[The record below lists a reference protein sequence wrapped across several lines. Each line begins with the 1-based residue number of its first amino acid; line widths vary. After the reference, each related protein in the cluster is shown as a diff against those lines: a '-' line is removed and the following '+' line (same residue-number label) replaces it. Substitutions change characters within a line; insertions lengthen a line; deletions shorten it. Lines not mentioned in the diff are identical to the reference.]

1 MPLFEFACD
10 ACDLKRFSE
19 LVGVLA
25 NSLPVQ
31 CPQCKSTQVRKLTSR
46 FARLRSTD
54 EALESLAERAD
65 GLDEGDP
72 KALRSL
78 MREVAGGLGEEITGD
93 DVEELLETAGEE
105 E

>member
-1 MPLFEFACD
+1 MPIFEFACD
-10 ACDLKRFSE
+10 ACGVKRFSE

-25 NSLPVQ
+25 SPLPVQ
-31 CPQCKSTQVRKLTSR
+31 CPRCRSTRVRKLVSR

-65 GLDEGDP
+65 SLDESDP

-78 MREVAGGLGEEITGD
+78 MREVAGDLGEDMTGD